1 MAISAK
7 GALSIKKKD
16 LLTQRTPAL
25 GFKALRFWH
34 KAAAGETGID
44 LTALNFPS
52 AELPAESNPTSAEIA
67 SAKLLFN
74 KPNVTI
80 KSTVRGTLMQ
90 TNYKIPHNNRIDW
103 VGFTAN
109 QDEIFEVIVANKA
122 ETGLKTVD
130 AQALVATGTL
140 AAGQTDF
147 AVGIPFELNKYP
159 LQQLGAV
166 EVYLDG
172 ILQFRN
178 TGNAAASPSADGN
191 YEEVD
196 SGDGRTSNLIRF
208 NQSAVVDR
216 EVIVKSNGLLVHAP
230 DDSRDAALQS
240 LAATVDQVVED
251 LAVATGNPESRYQV
265 MPSQVDLRQF
275 GNRVFNLER
284 RGKITL
290 IKTGN
295 YTAVAGDDVLVDTSS
310 SAITITLPANP
321 QLGDI
326 VIVTDYTGNAATN
339 NITVDPNSKNLEGG
353 ANTYL
358 INVDRGSAE
367 FLYTDATQGWIVRT
381 K

>member
-1 MAISAK
+1 M
-7 GALSIKKKD
+7 
-16 LLTQRTPAL
+16 
-25 GFKALRFWH
+25 
-34 KAAAGETGID
+34 
-44 LTALNFPS
+44 
-52 AELPAESNPTSAEIA
+52 
-67 SAKLLFN
+67 
-74 KPNVTI
+74 
-80 KSTVRGTLMQ
+80 
-90 TNYKIPHNNRIDW
+90 
-103 VGFTAN
+103 
-109 QDEIFEVIVANKA
+109 
-122 ETGLKTVD
+122 
-130 AQALVATGTL
+130 ATGTL

-208 NQSAVVDR
+208 NQSAAVDR

-284 RGKITL
+284 RGKVTL

-295 YTAVAGDDVLVDTSS
+295 YTAVAGDDILVNTSS

-358 INVDRGSAE
+358 INVNRGSAE